1 MAWTWA
7 KRAIEKNISSV
18 VKAPQLYA
26 YGSVFWAFLAGFWLR
41 DVIWRSR
48 NHSATAFDYLN
59 GPLLLLIAL
68 LWTYCIAKALKRF
81 QPNSVINFIP
91 EWIEDFQHQRSS
103 MPVLLRSLDSILYR
117 KPSLSPELRA
127 VVLEAANDLK
137 ATQNAV
143 GADARQVPEVIV
155 GRLKSVLEKS
165 RFHSLTRD
173 RSTGAPIC

>member
-41 DVIWRSR
+41 DAIWRGR
-48 NHSATAFDYLN
+48 NHSATLFDYLN

-68 LWTYCIAKALKRF
+68 LWTYCIVRTLKRF
-81 QPNSVINFIP
+81 QPNPGINFIL
-91 EWIEDFQHQRSS
+91 EWIDDFQHQRSS
-103 MPVLLRSLDSILYR
+103 VPVLLRSLDSILYG

-127 VVLEAANDLK
+127 VVFEAANDLK

-143 GADARQVPEVIV
+143 GADARQVPEVV
-155 GRLKSVLEKS
+155 VDRLKSVLAIS
-165 RFHSLTRD
+165 R
-173 RSTGAPIC
+173 GYC

>member
-7 KRAIEKNISSV
+7 KRLFEKNVSNV

-26 YGSVFWAFLAGFWLR
+26 YSSVFWAFLAGFWLR
-41 DVIWRSR
+41 DAIWRDR

-59 GPLLLLIAL
+59 GPLTLLVAL
-68 LWTYCIAKALKRF
+68 FSTYFVVRALQRF
-81 QPNSVINFIP
+81 QPNPSINFIL
-91 EWIEDFQHQRSS
+91 EWIEDFQLQRSS
-103 MPVLLRSLDSILYR
+103 VPVLLRSLDSILYG

-143 GADARQVPEVIV
+143 GADAGQVPEEIV
-155 GRLKSVLEKS
+155 GRLKSVLAIS
-165 RFHSLTRD
+165 RGYCLKNRYYTHHP
-173 RSTGAPIC
+173 AK